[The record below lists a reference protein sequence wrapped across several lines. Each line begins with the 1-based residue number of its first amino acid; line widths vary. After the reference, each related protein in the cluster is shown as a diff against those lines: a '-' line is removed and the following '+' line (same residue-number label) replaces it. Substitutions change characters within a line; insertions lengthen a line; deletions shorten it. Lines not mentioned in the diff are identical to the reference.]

1 MQKTASKGW
10 QAATPWLV
18 WSGGLAAFSLI
29 GALIY
34 LFLLNRPTAAV
45 PVTIIKPEQGD
56 IENTINQS
64 GTVELRGQVTLKSP
78 TEGAVERVL
87 VSPGDR
93 TRQGQTLLTLRYP
106 ERQTALANQE
116 LQIQRQIVTL
126 ERERVRIQ
134 EAKER
139 LAVEIQKREDMLSL
153 VEEGAIEK
161 QRFLDQES
169 RIRDVRATL
178 RDAETAVRAG
188 AIELERLKLEKQRI
202 QQQIQNSIVNSP
214 IDGVVL
220 DVRVRDG
227 DGVQLRTDLVT
238 LGDPRQEFI
247 EMQLST
253 LDAARIKLNQIAR
266 VSVIGPNAKVHN
278 GRVKELY
285 PQAIL
290 PEANN
295 SDNRQSKQAYVP
307 AVVKL
312 DRPSGTLIPGAQV
325 NVEIVLEQRRNVLV
339 LRTEAVQRVEGQ
351 PFVWVRDRD
360 NKAQKQK
367 VDLGIEGLLT
377 VEVTSGLDH
386 TQEVIIPPVEPPL
399 KPGTPITA
407 KDK

>member
-45 PVTIIKPEQGD
+45 PVTLVQPEQGD

-134 EAKER
+134 EAKES
-139 LAVEIQKREDMLSL
+139 LGVEIQKREDMLSL
-153 VEEGAIEK
+153 VREGAIEK

-169 RIRDVRATL
+169 RIRDARATL
-178 RDAETAVRAG
+178 RDAEAAVNAG
-188 AIELERLKLEKQRI
+188 VIELERLKLEKQRI

-220 DVRVRDG
+220 DVKVRDG
-227 DGVQLRTDLVT
+227 DGVELRTDLLT

-253 LDAARIKLNQIAR
+253 LDAARIKVNQLAR
-266 VSVIGPNAKVHN
+266 VSIIGPNAKIYN
-278 GRVKELY
+278 GRVQALY
-285 PQAIL
+285 PQAL
-290 PEANN
+290 QPEA
-295 SDNRQSKQAYVP
+295 SDSNNRQSKQAYVP

-312 DRPSGTLIPGAQV
+312 NRPSGTLIPGAQV

-339 LRTEAVQRVEGQ
+339 LNSEAVQRAEGQ

-360 NKAQKQK
+360 NKAQKQE

-377 VEVTSGLDH
+377 VEITSGLDL

-399 KPGTPITA
+399 KPGLPITV
-407 KDK
+407 KNK